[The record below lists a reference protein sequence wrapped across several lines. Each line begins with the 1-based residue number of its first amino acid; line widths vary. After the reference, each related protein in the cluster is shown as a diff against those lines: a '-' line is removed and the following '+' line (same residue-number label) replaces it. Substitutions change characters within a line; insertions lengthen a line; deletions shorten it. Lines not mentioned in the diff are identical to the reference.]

1 MIKIACK
8 IWNTLPESIRTA
20 STLSG
25 FKRLAKKKAPLGT
38 IADYYIN

>member
-8 IWNTLPESIRTA
+8 IWNTLPENIRTA

-25 FKRLAKKKAPLGT
+25 FKCLAKKVS
-38 IADYYIN
+38 IAAYYTNY